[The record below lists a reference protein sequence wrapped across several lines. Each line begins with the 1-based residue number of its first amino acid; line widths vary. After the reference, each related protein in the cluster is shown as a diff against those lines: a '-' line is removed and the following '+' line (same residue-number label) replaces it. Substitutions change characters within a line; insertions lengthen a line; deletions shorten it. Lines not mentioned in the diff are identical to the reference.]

1 LPFVEYYHKHFIKT
15 RKIFLFAVKF
25 KKFFSLRAI
34 FFAIIYKNLVEVIV
48 LKNFIENWSGHG
60 YEKGETQKFWIE
72 LLQKF
77 FATDASKIIF
87 EKQVKID
94 GTTKFIDIYFPRTKV
109 LVEQKSFGENL
120 ADAFIQAK
128 NYAENLPYSE
138 RPKWIVTCN
147 FSEFQIY
154 NLDCMDFPEK
164 YRATYLMNHAN
175 DFIPPTDEDV
185 ENAIRQ
191 PTKIFL
197 KNLAAD
203 YKYLNFLIDP
213 EVEMISP
220 DVQISTAAAKIVQKL
235 RDALENNFKKNSTK
249 NYSAQIEKICTR
261 FVFCFYATD
270 ANIFPQ
276 KISDYLKNF
285 PDNERNFA
293 LENIFEILNTPENLR
308 KKNLDKNL
316 KNFPYVNGGLFAEKI
331 SLPTYNQFVEN
342 PINTA
347 LTFNAGK
354 NFSWQTINPTIF
366 GAMFESI
373 LNPETQRKGGMHFTS
388 VENIHKVIDP
398 LFLDELHEKFLK
410 IKRKHKDKFLHL
422 KNFHEEIAK
431 LKFFDPA
438 CGSGNFLTETY
449 ISLRR
454 LENKILEEM
463 KKILGELPENP
474 VKVSIENFFG
484 VEIYSFAVAVAKTA
498 LWIAENQMLQETKI
512 LTAKNLYELPLKKIT
527 NIHCA
532 NALTLDWKKIL
543 PDDLNYIIGN
553 PPFVGTKYQSA
564 AQKADILQLC
574 KDLKPLDYVTAWYFK
589 AAQFMLAKIPDKKIN
604 ASKNNFCEPKIQ
616 NEIIS
621 ANQKFNQNNF
631 CEPKIRAAFVSTNSI
646 AQGEQVAPL
655 WKILDKMV
663 HIDFAHKTFK
673 WTSESEN
680 MAAVHCVIIAFSA
693 AQNDKKI
700 FAKNINGYLQDAPNI
715 YIEKRNFPLQDFVP
729 KIFMGSTMVD
739 DDNLNFSEDEMEI
752 FLEKEPSAK
761 KFFRPVIGSEEFI
774 KGKKRFCLWLK
785 DFSLEEI
792 KKFPKTFER
801 VEAVKNFRKKSKRA
815 GTRKGAENPKNFLEI
830 RQPETD
836 FILIPKVSS
845 ENRKYIPIGFLEK
858 NFIALNTS
866 LIIPDANLFHFG
878 ILNSSVHNSW
888 MRAVG
893 GRLEMRYQYSATIIY
908 NNFVWCEATAENVEK
923 ITATAEKILRV
934 REKYLGWT
942 LAQLYNTKTMPEDLR
957 LAHLENDLAVLSA
970 YGFDKNFSEEEI
982 VSALMI
988 LYKNLTEKV

>member
-1 LPFVEYYHKHFIKT
+1 M
-15 RKIFLFAVKF
+15 
-25 KKFFSLRAI
+25 
-34 FFAIIYKNLVEVIV
+34 
-48 LKNFIENWSGHG
+48 KNFIENWSGHG
-60 YEKGETQKFWIE
+60 YEKGETIIFWTQLLREVFNIE
-72 LLQKF
+72 IPE
-77 FATDASKIIF
+77 KIISP

-94 GTTKFIDIYFPRTKV
+94 GVTKYIDIYFPRTKV

-154 NLDCMDFPEK
+154 NLDCIDFPEK

-185 ENAIRQ
+185 ENAIKQ

-331 SLPTYNQFVEN
+331 SLPTYNKFVEN

-398 LFLDELHEKFLK
+398 LFLDALHEKFLK

-532 NALTLDWKKIL
+532 NALTLDWEKIL

-589 AAQFMLAKIPDKKIN
+589 AAQFMYSKNSSENNYCIAKIPD
-604 ASKNNFCEPKIQ
+604 ANNFCIAKIQ

-693 AQNDKKI
+693 AQNKNQKIIFDGDKKI

-715 YIEKRNFPLQDFVP
+715 YIEKRNFPLCDVP
-729 KIFMGSTMVD
+729 KMIYGSEPRDGGFLILNSEEREEILQKTPELKNFIKRFMS
-739 DDNLNFSEDEMEI
+739 SED
-752 FLEKEPSAK
+752 FLENK
-761 KFFRPVIGSEEFI
+761 I
-774 KGKKRFCLWLK
+774 RFCLWLK
-785 DFSLEEI
+785 DCPREIFEKSFIVRQRLEDCAKFRE
-792 KKFPKTFER
+792 KSKQKSAYAARKFPELFASE
-801 VEAVKNFRKKSKRA
+801 
-815 GTRKGAENPKNFLEI
+815 
-830 RQPETD
+830 RQPKTNY
-836 FILIPKVSS
+836 ILVPVVSS
-845 ENRKYIPIGFLEK
+845 ENRKYIPIDFVSPEIISS
-858 NFIALNTS
+858 NANQT
-866 LIIPDANLFHFG
+866 IPDANLFHFG
-878 ILNSSVHNSW
+878 ILNSSVHMAWTKNFC
-888 MRAVG
+888 
-893 GRLEMRYQYSATIIY
+893 GRLKSDFRYSATIIY
-908 NNFVWCEATAENVEK
+908 NNFVWCEASAENVEK

-934 REKYLGWT
+934 RKKYMQVERWTGEKVKSEGDDNKKLSTFPPNNLFT
-942 LAQLYNTKTMPEDLR
+942 LAKLYNTKTMPEDLR

-988 LYKNLTEKV
+988 LYKNLTSAE